1 MDEQNKKIY
10 EKVLQLLNDA
20 DYTKEK
26 LSNITKEELKNVFRE
41 VYSEFGTLGSLVN
54 SQKEIWRK
62 AVEEIINENKVKDE
76 EKFMKKEL
84 SEINTII
91 EDSKVDQLNSEDY
104 DDLIQPEFPT
114 KYNDIIHSKRI
125 EKLALQL
132 ENERK
137 EEAKIRN
144 EFENLIENEIRNR
157 EEMKEKIRIN
167 LTDDSDKMSLEE
179 KRKEEKRNMK
189 KRIKDNKYMKND
201 EFLLLL
207 CLMRKKKEQM
217 YENNPYIVDFSVTL
231 DSVYQSKKEEDLE
244 EEKELFNYFDY
255 DLNKFID

>member
-1 MDEQNKKIY
+1 MNEQNKKIY

-20 DYTKEK
+20 EYTKEK
-26 LSNITKEELKNVFRE
+26 LSNITKEELKPFLRE
-41 VYSEFGTLGSLVN
+41 VYGEFGTLGILVN
-54 SQKEIWRK
+54 SQKEVWKK

-76 EKFMKKEL
+76 EKLMKKEL

-91 EDSKVDQLNSEDY
+91 EDTKVDQLNSEDY

-114 KYNDIIHSKRI
+114 EYNDIIHSRRI

-144 EFENLIENEIRNR
+144 EFENFIENEIRNR
-157 EEMKEKIRIN
+157 EEMREKVRVN
-167 LTDDSDKMSLEE
+167 LTDDSDKMSLDE

-189 KRIKDNKYMKND
+189 KKIKDNKYMKND

-207 CLMRKKKEQM
+207 CLMRKKKEQL
-217 YENNPYIVDFSVTL
+217 YENNPYIVDFSVDL
-231 DSVYQSKKEEDLE
+231 DSVYQSKKEDDIE
-244 EEKELFNYFDY
+244 EEKELFNFFDY
-255 DLNKFID
+255 DLNKFVD

>member
-1 MDEQNKKIY
+1 MNEQNKKIY

-20 DYTKEK
+20 EYTKEK
-26 LSNITKEELKNVFRE
+26 LSNITKEELKPFLRE
-41 VYSEFGTLGSLVN
+41 VYGEFGTLGILVN
-54 SQKEIWRK
+54 SQKEVWKK

-114 KYNDIIHSKRI
+114 EYNDIIHSKRI

-144 EFENLIENEIRNR
+144 EFENFIENEIRNR
-157 EEMKEKIRIN
+157 EEMREKVRVN
-167 LTDDSDKMSLEE
+167 LTDDSDKMSLDE

-189 KRIKDNKYMKND
+189 KKIKDNKYMKND

-255 DLNKFID
+255 DLNKYID